1 MNIKNG
7 ALILALAAALMSTN
21 VNMAQAKEYFYD
33 EALGDLP
40 KSTSTELPTV
50 IGAENIYL
58 RDVSKNT
65 ALLPPPFGSP
75 QMLQA
80 NGTMMDAI
88 TNATSDITPII
99 LPNITTTEKGS
110 LLYADSTL
118 GTLTIPKLG
127 LSVKVYEGE
136 NNLSKGVG
144 HFTDTAVF
152 TGNVAI
158 AGHNRGV
165 NSYFGEIHNLKAGD
179 EITYTTKLGTKK
191 YAVTSVRKINAA
203 DFSFLRE
210 TSDNRLTLIT
220 CVKNEPNFRLC
231 VQAREKSLTIK
242 NPPPRR

>member
-7 ALILALAAALMSTN
+7 ALILALAAALMSAN
-21 VNMAQAKEYFYD
+21 VDSAQAKEYFYD
-33 EALGDLP
+33 EAYDNFS

-65 ALLPPPFGSP
+65 ALLPPSFGSP

-80 NGTMMDAI
+80 NGTAINAI
-88 TNATSDITPII
+88 TNATADITQAIP
-99 LPNITTTEKGS
+99 PNITTTEKGS
-110 LLYADSTL
+110 LLYADGTL
-118 GTLTIPKLG
+118 GILKIPKLG
-127 LSVKVYEGE
+127 LNVKVYESE
-136 NNLSKGVG
+136 NNLEKGVG

-165 NSYFGEIHNLKAGD
+165 NSYFGEIHHLKAGD

-210 TSDNRLTLIT
+210 TQDNRLTLIT
-220 CVKNEPNFRLC
+220 CVKNEPNFRWC
-231 VQAREKSLTIK
+231 VQAREK
-242 NPPPRR
+242 

>member
-1 MNIKNG
+1 MNNRVLAFVLAG
-7 ALILALAAALMSTN
+7 ALLAAGGN
-21 VNMAQAKEYFYD
+21 VAQAKEYFYD
-33 EALGDLP
+33 EALGDFP
-40 KSTSTELPTV
+40 KSTSTELPVV

-80 NGTMMDAI
+80 NSGTVMNAI
-88 TNATSDITPII
+88 TNATADITQTISLNSNSIEP
-99 LPNITTTEKGS
+99 GS
-110 LLYADSTL
+110 LLYADGTL
-118 GTLTIPKLG
+118 GMLKVPKLG
-127 LSVKVYEGE
+127 LNVKVYEGE
-136 NNLSKGVG
+136 NNLEKGVG

-158 AGHNRGV
+158 AGHNRGI
-165 NSYFGEIHNLKAGD
+165 NSYFGVIHHLKAGD
-179 EITYTTKLGTKK
+179 EIIYTTKLGTKK

-220 CVKNEPNFRLC
+220 CVKNESNFRRC
-231 VQAREKSLTIK
+231 VQAKEK
-242 NPPPRR
+242 

>member
-1 MNIKNG
+1 MNNKILAFALAG
-7 ALILALAAALMSTN
+7 ALLAAGG
-21 VNMAQAKEYFYD
+21 NMAQAKEYFYD
-33 EALGDLP
+33 EALGDFP

-50 IGAENIYL
+50 IGGENIYL

-80 NGTMMDAI
+80 NSGTAINAI
-88 TNATSDITPII
+88 TNATDIPLSSNSIGH
-99 LPNITTTEKGS
+99 GS
-110 LLYADSTL
+110 LLYADGTL
-118 GTLTIPKLG
+118 GILKISKLG
-127 LSVKVYEGE
+127 LNVKVYKGE
-136 NNLSKGVG
+136 NNLEKGVG

-152 TGNVAI
+152 VGNVAV

-179 EITYTTKLGTKK
+179 EIIYTTKLGTKK

-210 TSDNRLTLIT
+210 TQDNRLTLIT
-220 CVKNEPNFRLC
+220 CVKNEPNFRWC
-231 VQAREKSLTIK
+231 VQAREK
-242 NPPPRR
+242 

>member
-1 MNIKNG
+1 MNNKVLAFVLAG
-7 ALILALAAALMSTN
+7 ALLAAGG
-21 VNMAQAKEYFYD
+21 NMAQAKEYFYD

-80 NGTMMDAI
+80 NSSTAINAI
-88 TNATSDITPII
+88 TNATSDITQTIPLGSNSIGH
-99 LPNITTTEKGS
+99 GS
-110 LLYADSTL
+110 LLYADGTL
-118 GTLTIPKLG
+118 GILKISKLG
-127 LSVKVYEGE
+127 LNVKVYEGE
-136 NNLSKGVG
+136 NNLEKGVG
-144 HFTDTAVF
+144 HFADTAVF

-158 AGHNRGV
+158 AGHNRGA

-220 CVKNEPNFRLC
+220 CVKNEPNFRWC
-231 VQAREKSLTIK
+231 VQAREKV
-242 NPPPRR
+242 

>member
-1 MNIKNG
+1 MNNKVLAFVLAG
-7 ALILALAAALMSTN
+7 ALLAAGG
-21 VNMAQAKEYFYD
+21 NMAQAKEYFYD
-33 EALGDLP
+33 EALGDFP
-40 KSTSTELPTV
+40 KSTSVDSPTV

-80 NGTMMDAI
+80 NGGATMNAT
-88 TNATSDITPII
+88 TNAASDITPTIPLGSNSI
-99 LPNITTTEKGS
+99 EPGS
-110 LLYADSTL
+110 LLYADGTL
-118 GTLTIPKLG
+118 GTLTIPKFG
-127 LSVKVYEGE
+127 LNVKVYEGE
-136 NNLSKGVG
+136 NNLEKGVG

-152 TGNVAI
+152 AGNVAI

-179 EITYTTKLGTKK
+179 EIIYSTKLGTKK

-220 CVKNEPNFRLC
+220 CVKNEPNFRWC
-231 VQAREKSLTIK
+231 VQAREKV
-242 NPPPRR
+242 

>member
-1 MNIKNG
+1 MNNKVLAFVLAG
-7 ALILALAAALMSTN
+7 ALLA
-21 VNMAQAKEYFYD
+21 VGGNMAQAKEYFYD
-33 EALGDLP
+33 EALGDFP
-40 KSTSTELPTV
+40 KSTSTELSTV

-75 QMLQA
+75 QMLQS
-80 NGTMMDAI
+80 NSDTAI
-88 TNATSDITPII
+88 NAIINATDIPLSSNSIGH
-99 LPNITTTEKGS
+99 GS
-110 LLYADSTL
+110 LLYADGTL
-118 GTLTIPKLG
+118 GTLKIPKLG
-127 LSVKVYEGE
+127 LNVKVYEGE
-136 NNLSKGVG
+136 NNLEKGVG

-179 EITYTTKLGTKK
+179 EIIYTTKLGTKK

-220 CVKNEPNFRLC
+220 CVKNEPNFRRC
-231 VQAREKSLTIK
+231 VQAREK
-242 NPPPRR
+242 

>member
-7 ALILALAAALMSTN
+7 ALILALAAALMSAN
-21 VNMAQAKEYFYD
+21 VDSAQAKEYFYD

-50 IGAENIYL
+50 IGTENIYL

-75 QMLQA
+75 QMLQTNSDTA
-80 NGTMMDAI
+80 INAI
-88 TNATSDITPII
+88 TNATDITQTIP
-99 LPNITTTEKGS
+99 PNITVTEAES
-110 LLYADSTL
+110 LLYADGTL
-118 GTLTIPKLG
+118 GMLKVPKLG
-127 LSVKVYEGE
+127 LNVKVYEGE
-136 NNLSKGVG
+136 NNLEKGVG

-158 AGHNRGV
+158 AGHNRGI
-165 NSYFGEIHNLKAGD
+165 NSYFSEIHNLKAGD
-179 EITYTTKLGTKK
+179 EIIYSTKLGTKK

-210 TSDNRLTLIT
+210 TQDNRLTLIT
-220 CVKNEPNFRLC
+220 CVKNEPNFRRC
-231 VQAREKSLTIK
+231 VQAIEK
-242 NPPPRR
+242 

>member
-7 ALILALAAALMSTN
+7 ALILALAAALMNAN
-21 VNMAQAKEYFYD
+21 VDSVQAKEYFYD

-58 RDVSKNT
+58 RNVSKNT
-65 ALLPPPFGSP
+65 ALVPPPFGSP

-80 NGTMMDAI
+80 NSDTVMNAV
-88 TNATSDITPII
+88 TNAASDITQTIP
-99 LPNITTTEKGS
+99 PNITAPEAGN
-110 LLYADSTL
+110 LLYADGTL
-118 GTLTIPKLG
+118 GTLAIPKLG
-127 LSVKVYEGE
+127 LNVKVYDGE

-152 TGNVAI
+152 AGNVAI

-179 EITYTTKLGTKK
+179 EIIYTTKLGTKK

-220 CVKNEPNFRLC
+220 CVKNEPNFRRC
-231 VQAREKSLTIK
+231 VQAIEK
-242 NPPPRR
+242 

>member
-7 ALILALAAALMSTN
+7 ALILALAAALMSAN
-21 VNMAQAKEYFYD
+21 VDSAQAKEYFYD
-33 EALGDLP
+33 KALGDFQ
-40 KSTSTELPTV
+40 KNTSTELPTV

-65 ALLPPPFGSP
+65 ALVPSPFGSP
-75 QMLQA
+75 QMLQT
-80 NGTMMDAI
+80 NSGTMKNAI
-88 TNATSDITPII
+88 INATDIPQTFPPSNNSIE
-99 LPNITTTEKGS
+99 PGS
-110 LLYADSTL
+110 LLYADGTL
-118 GTLTIPKLG
+118 GTLKIPKLG
-127 LSVKVYEGE
+127 LNVKVYEGE
-136 NNLSKGVG
+136 NNLEKGVG
-144 HFTDTAVF
+144 HFADTAVF

-220 CVKNEPNFRLC
+220 CVKNEPNFRRCL
-231 VQAREKSLTIK
+231 QAREK
-242 NPPPRR
+242 

>member
-1 MNIKNG
+1 MNNKVLAFVLAG
-7 ALILALAAALMSTN
+7 ALLAAGG
-21 VNMAQAKEYFYD
+21 NMAQAKEYFYD

-40 KSTSTELPTV
+40 QSTSTEMPTV

-65 ALLPPPFGSP
+65 ALLPPQFGSP
-75 QMLQA
+75 QMLQT
-80 NGTMMDAI
+80 NSGTMMNAI
-88 TNATSDITPII
+88 INATDIPLSSNSIGH
-99 LPNITTTEKGS
+99 GS
-110 LLYADSTL
+110 LLYADGTL
-118 GTLTIPKLG
+118 GMLKVPKLG
-127 LSVKVYEGE
+127 LNVKVYEGE
-136 NNLSKGVG
+136 NNLEKGVG

-152 TGNVAI
+152 TGNVAV

-165 NSYFGEIHNLKAGD
+165 NIYFGEIHNLKAGD

-220 CVKNEPNFRLC
+220 CVKNEPNFRRC
-231 VQAREKSLTIK
+231 VQAKEK
-242 NPPPRR
+242 

>member
-7 ALILALAAALMSTN
+7 ALILALAAALMSAN
-21 VNMAQAKEYFYD
+21 VDSVQAKEYFYD

-158 AGHNRGV
+158 AGHNRGI
-165 NSYFGEIHNLKAGD
+165 NSYFGEIHHLKAGD
-179 EITYTTKLGTKK
+179 EIIYSTKLGTKK

-220 CVKNEPNFRLC
+220 CVKNEPNFRRC
-231 VQAREKSLTIK
+231 VQAQEK
-242 NPPPRR
+242 

>member
-7 ALILALAAALMSTN
+7 ALILALAAALMSAN
-21 VNMAQAKEYFYD
+21 VNSAQAKEYFYD
-33 EALGDLP
+33 EAYDNFS

-80 NGTMMDAI
+80 NSGATMNAT
-88 TNATSDITPII
+88 TNAASDIIQTFPLGSNSI
-99 LPNITTTEKGS
+99 EHGS
-110 LLYADSTL
+110 LLYAD
-118 GTLTIPKLG
+118 GTL
-127 LSVKVYEGE
+127 
-136 NNLSKGVG
+136 G

-165 NSYFGEIHNLKAGD
+165 NSYFGKIHNLKAGD
-179 EITYTTKLGTKK
+179 EIIYSTKLGTKK

-220 CVKNEPNFRLC
+220 CVKNEPNFRRC
-231 VQAREKSLTIK
+231 VQAREKSLTTK

>member
-1 MNIKNG
+1 MNNKVLAFVLAG
-7 ALILALAAALMSTN
+7 ALLAAGG
-21 VNMAQAKEYFYD
+21 NMAQAKEYFYD
-33 EALGDLP
+33 EALGDFP
-40 KSTSTELPTV
+40 KSTSVDLPTV

-65 ALLPPPFGSP
+65 AILPPQFGSP

-80 NGTMMDAI
+80 NGTAINAI
-88 TNATSDITPII
+88 TNAASDITPTIPLGSNSI
-99 LPNITTTEKGS
+99 EPGS
-110 LLYADSTL
+110 LLYADGTL
-118 GTLTIPKLG
+118 GILKIPKLG
-127 LSVKVYEGE
+127 LNVKVYEGE
-136 NNLSKGVG
+136 NNLEKGVG

-158 AGHNRGV
+158 AGHNRGI
-165 NSYFGEIHNLKAGD
+165 NSYFGEIHHLKVGD

-220 CVKNEPNFRLC
+220 CVKNEPNFRRC
-231 VQAREKSLTIK
+231 VQAIEK
-242 NPPPRR
+242 

>member
-7 ALILALAAALMSTN
+7 ALILALAAALMSAN
-21 VNMAQAKEYFYD
+21 VDSVQAKEYFYD

-58 RDVSKNT
+58 RDISKNT

-80 NGTMMDAI
+80 NGTVMDAI
-88 TNATSDITPII
+88 TNATSDITQAIP
-99 LPNITTTEKGS
+99 PNITTTETGS
-110 LLYADSTL
+110 LLYADGTL
-118 GTLTIPKLG
+118 GILKISKLG
-127 LSVKVYEGE
+127 LNVKVYEGE
-136 NNLSKGVG
+136 NNLEKGVG
-144 HFTDTAVF
+144 HFADTAVF
-152 TGNVAI
+152 AGNVAI

-165 NSYFGEIHNLKAGD
+165 NSYFGEIHHLKLGD

-220 CVKNEPNFRLC
+220 CVKNEPNFRRC
-231 VQAREKSLTIK
+231 VQAREKV
-242 NPPPRR
+242 

>member
-7 ALILALAAALMSTN
+7 ALILALAAALMSAN
-21 VNMAQAKEYFYD
+21 VNSAQAKEYLYD

-50 IGAENIYL
+50 IGGENIYL
-58 RDVSKNT
+58 RNVSKNT
-65 ALLPPPFGSP
+65 ALLPQPFGSP

-80 NGTMMDAI
+80 NSGTVMNAL
-88 TNATSDITPII
+88 TNAASDITQTIP
-99 LPNITTTEKGS
+99 LNITATETGS
-110 LLYADSTL
+110 LLYADGTL
-118 GTLTIPKLG
+118 GILKIPKLS
-127 LSVKVYEGE
+127 LNVKVYESE
-136 NNLSKGVG
+136 NNLEKGVG

-179 EITYTTKLGTKK
+179 EIIYTTKLGTKK

-203 DFSFLRE
+203 DFSFLQE

-220 CVKNEPNFRLC
+220 CVKNEPNFRWC
-231 VQAREKSLTIK
+231 VQAKEKV
-242 NPPPRR
+242 

>member
-7 ALILALAAALMSTN
+7 ALILALAAALMNANLDS
-21 VNMAQAKEYFYD
+21 VQAKEYFYD
-33 EALGDLP
+33 EALGDFQ
-40 KSTSTELPTV
+40 KNTSTELPTV

-80 NGTMMDAI
+80 NSGAMMNAI
-88 TNATSDITPII
+88 TNAASDITQTIP
-99 LPNITTTEKGS
+99 PNITTTETGS
-110 LLYADSTL
+110 LLYADGTL
-118 GTLTIPKLG
+118 GILKVPKLG
-127 LSVKVYEGE
+127 LNVKVYEGE
-136 NNLSKGVG
+136 NNLEKGGG

-152 TGNVAI
+152 TGNVAV

-165 NSYFGEIHNLKAGD
+165 NSYFGKIHNLKAGD
-179 EITYTTKLGTKK
+179 EIIYTTKLGTKK

-210 TSDNRLTLIT
+210 TQDNRLTLIT

-231 VQAREKSLTIK
+231 VQAREK
-242 NPPPRR
+242 

>member
-33 EALGDLP
+33 ETLCDLP
-40 KSTSTELPTV
+40 QSTSTELPTL

-58 RDVSKNT
+58 RDISKNT

-80 NGTMMDAI
+80 NGTMMNTI
-88 TNATSDITPII
+88 TNATDIPSSNNSIE
-99 LPNITTTEKGS
+99 PGG
-110 LLYADSTL
+110 LLYADGTL

-127 LSVKVYEGE
+127 LNVKVYEGE
-136 NNLSKGVG
+136 NNLEKGVG

-165 NSYFGEIHNLKAGD
+165 NSYFGEIHNLKTGE

-191 YAVTSVRKINAA
+191 YAVTNVCKINAA

-220 CVKNEPNFRLC
+220 CVKNEPNFRRC
-231 VQAREKSLTIK
+231 VQAREK
-242 NPPPRR
+242 

>member
-40 KSTSTELPTV
+40 QSTSTELPAV

-80 NGTMMDAI
+80 NSSTIINTI
-88 TNATSDITPII
+88 TNTESDINQTIPPSNNAIE
-99 LPNITTTEKGS
+99 PGS
-110 LLYADSTL
+110 LLYDDGTL
-118 GTLTIPKLG
+118 GTLAIPKISLN
-127 LSVKVYEGE
+127 VKVHEGE
-136 NNLSKGVG
+136 NNLDKGVG

-179 EITYTTKLGTKK
+179 EITYTNKLGTKK

-220 CVKNEPNFRLC
+220 CVKNEPNFRRC
-231 VQAREKSLTIK
+231 VQAREK
-242 NPPPRR
+242 

>member
-7 ALILALAAALMSTN
+7 ALILALAAALMSAN
-21 VNMAQAKEYFYD
+21 VDSAQAKEYFYD
-33 EALGDLP
+33 KAFDNFPE
-40 KSTSTELPTV
+40 STSTELPAV

-65 ALLPPPFGSP
+65 ALLPPQFGSP

-80 NGTMMDAI
+80 SGAAINAI
-88 TNATSDITPII
+88 TNVASDIPQII
-99 LPNITTTEKGS
+99 TSSINAIEPGS
-110 LLYADSTL
+110 LLYADGTL
-118 GTLTIPKLG
+118 GILKIPKLG
-127 LSVKVYEGE
+127 LNVKVYEGE
-136 NNLSKGVG
+136 NNLNKGVG

-158 AGHNRGV
+158 AGHNRGI
-165 NSYFGEIHNLKAGD
+165 NSYFGEIHHLKAGD

-220 CVKNEPNFRLC
+220 CVKNEPNFRRC
-231 VQAREKSLTIK
+231 VQAREK
-242 NPPPRR
+242 

>member
-1 MNIKNG
+1 MNNKVLAFVLAG
-7 ALILALAAALMSTN
+7 ALLAAGG
-21 VNMAQAKEYFYD
+21 NMAQAKEYFYD
-33 EALGDLP
+33 EALGDFP
-40 KSTSTELPTV
+40 KSTSVDLPTV

-80 NGTMMDAI
+80 NSSTIINTI
-88 TNATSDITPII
+88 TNTESDINQTIPPSNNAIE
-99 LPNITTTEKGS
+99 LGS
-110 LLYADSTL
+110 LLYDDGTL
-118 GTLTIPKLG
+118 GTLAIPKISLN
-127 LSVKVYEGE
+127 VKVHEGE
-136 NNLSKGVG
+136 NNLEKGVG

-179 EITYTTKLGTKK
+179 EIIYTTKLGTKK

-220 CVKNEPNFRLC
+220 CVKNEPNFRWC
-231 VQAREKSLTIK
+231 VQAKEK
-242 NPPPRR
+242 

>member
-1 MNIKNG
+1 MNNKVLAFVLAG
-7 ALILALAAALMSTN
+7 ALLAAGGN
-21 VNMAQAKEYFYD
+21 VAQAKEYFYD

-40 KSTSTELPTV
+40 KSTSVDLPTV

-65 ALLPPPFGSP
+65 ALLPQPFGSP

-80 NGTMMDAI
+80 NCGTVMNAI
-88 TNATSDITPII
+88 TNAASDITPTIPLGSNSI
-99 LPNITTTEKGS
+99 EPGS
-110 LLYADSTL
+110 LLYADGTL
-118 GTLTIPKLG
+118 GMLKVPKLG
-127 LSVKVYEGE
+127 LNVKVYEGE
-136 NNLSKGVG
+136 NNLEKGVG

-179 EITYTTKLGTKK
+179 EIIYTTKLGTKK

-220 CVKNEPNFRLC
+220 CVKNEPNFRRC
-231 VQAREKSLTIK
+231 VQAIEK
-242 NPPPRR
+242 

>member
-33 EALGDLP
+33 ETLGDFQ
-40 KSTSTELPTV
+40 KNTSTELPTV
-50 IGAENIYL
+50 IGGENIYL
-58 RDVSKNT
+58 RDVSKNA

-80 NGTMMDAI
+80 NSGTAINAI
-88 TNATSDITPII
+88 TNATSDIPQII
-99 LPNITTTEKGS
+99 TSSINAIEPGS
-110 LLYADSTL
+110 LLYADGTL
-118 GTLTIPKLG
+118 GILKISKLG
-127 LSVKVYEGE
+127 LNVKVYEGE
-136 NNLSKGVG
+136 NNLSNGVG

-165 NSYFGEIHNLKAGD
+165 NSYFGEIHHLKVGD

-220 CVKNEPNFRLC
+220 CVKNEPNFRWC
-231 VQAREKSLTIK
+231 VQAREKV
-242 NPPPRR
+242 

>member
-7 ALILALAAALMSTN
+7 ALILALAATLMSTN
-21 VNMAQAKEYFYD
+21 VNPAQAKEYFYD

-40 KSTSTELPTV
+40 KSTSTELSTV

-65 ALLPPPFGSP
+65 ALVQPPFGSP

-80 NGTMMDAI
+80 NSGTTMNAI
-88 TNATSDITPII
+88 TNATSDIIQTFPSSNNSI
-99 LPNITTTEKGS
+99 ESSS
-110 LLYADSTL
+110 LLYADGTL
-118 GTLTIPKLG
+118 GILNIPKLG
-127 LSVKVYEGE
+127 LNVKVYEGE
-136 NNLSKGVG
+136 NNLEKGVG

-165 NSYFGEIHNLKAGD
+165 NSYFGGIHNLKAGD

-191 YAVTSVRKINAA
+191 YAVTSVRKINVT

-220 CVKNEPNFRLC
+220 CVKNEPNFRWC
-231 VQAREKSLTIK
+231 VQAIEK
-242 NPPPRR
+242 

>member
-1 MNIKNG
+1 MNNKVLAFVLAG
-7 ALILALAAALMSTN
+7 ALLAAGGN
-21 VNMAQAKEYFYD
+21 VAQAKEYFYD

-80 NGTMMDAI
+80 NSGTMMNTI
-88 TNATSDITPII
+88 TNAAPDI
-99 LPNITTTEKGS
+99 LPAFPSDETMTGSDS
-110 LLYADSTL
+110 LLYADGTL
-118 GTLTIPKLG
+118 GMLKVPKLG
-127 LSVKVYEGE
+127 LNVKVYEGE
-136 NNLSKGVG
+136 NNLEKGVG

-165 NSYFGEIHNLKAGD
+165 NSYFGGIHNLKAGD

-210 TSDNRLTLIT
+210 TQDNRLTLIT
-220 CVKNEPNFRLC
+220 CVKNEPNFRWC
-231 VQAREKSLTIK
+231 VQAKEK
-242 NPPPRR
+242 

>member
-1 MNIKNG
+1 MNNKVLAFVLAG
-7 ALILALAAALMSTN
+7 ALLAAGGN
-21 VNMAQAKEYFYD
+21 VAQAKEYFYD

-40 KSTSTELPTV
+40 QSTSTELPTV
-50 IGAENIYL
+50 IGAENIYA

-80 NGTMMDAI
+80 NNGTVMNAV
-88 TNATSDITPII
+88 TNAASDITPTIPLGSNSI
-99 LPNITTTEKGS
+99 EPGS
-110 LLYADSTL
+110 LLYADGTL
-118 GTLTIPKLG
+118 GILKISKLG
-127 LSVKVYEGE
+127 LNVKVYEGE
-136 NNLSKGVG
+136 NNLEKGVG

-165 NSYFGEIHNLKAGD
+165 NSYFGEIHNLKTGD
-179 EITYTTKLGTKK
+179 EIIYTTKLGTKK

-220 CVKNEPNFRLC
+220 CVKNEPNFRWC
-231 VQAREKSLTIK
+231 VQAREK
-242 NPPPRR
+242 

>member
-7 ALILALAAALMSTN
+7 ALILALAAALMSAN
-21 VNMAQAKEYFYD
+21 VDSAQAKEYFYD
-33 EALGDLP
+33 KAFDNFPES
-40 KSTSTELPTV
+40 KSTEMPTV

-80 NGTMMDAI
+80 NGTMMNAV
-88 TNATSDITPII
+88 TNAASDIIQTIP
-99 LPNITTTEKGS
+99 PNITTTETGS
-110 LLYADSTL
+110 LLYADGTL
-118 GTLTIPKLG
+118 GTLKILKLG
-127 LSVKVYEGE
+127 LNVKVYEGE
-136 NNLSKGVG
+136 NKLEKGVG
-144 HFTDTAVF
+144 HFADTAVF

-179 EITYTTKLGTKK
+179 EIIYTTKLGTKK

-220 CVKNEPNFRLC
+220 CVKNEPNFRWC
-231 VQAREKSLTIK
+231 VQAIEK
-242 NPPPRR
+242 

>member
-7 ALILALAAALMSTN
+7 ALILALAAALMSAN
-21 VNMAQAKEYFYD
+21 VDSAQAKEYFYD
-33 EALGDLP
+33 EALGDFP
-40 KSTSTELPTV
+40 KNTSVDLPTV

-80 NGTMMDAI
+80 NSSTIINTI
-88 TNATSDITPII
+88 TNTESDINQTIPPSNNAIE
-99 LPNITTTEKGS
+99 PGS
-110 LLYADSTL
+110 LLYADGTL
-118 GTLTIPKLG
+118 GMLKVPKLG
-127 LSVKVYEGE
+127 LNVKVYEGE
-136 NNLSKGVG
+136 NNLEKGVG

-165 NSYFGEIHNLKAGD
+165 NSYFGEIHNLKTGD
-179 EITYTTKLGTKK
+179 EIIYTTTLGTKK

-220 CVKNEPNFRLC
+220 CVKNEPNFRRC
-231 VQAREKSLTIK
+231 VQAIEK
-242 NPPPRR
+242 

>member
-1 MNIKNG
+1 MNNKILAFALAG
-7 ALILALAAALMSTN
+7 ALLAAGG
-21 VNMAQAKEYFYD
+21 NMAQAKEYFYD

-80 NGTMMDAI
+80 NCVTVMNAV
-88 TNATSDITPII
+88 TNAASDITQTIP
-99 LPNITTTEKGS
+99 PNITALEAGS
-110 LLYADSTL
+110 LLYADGTL
-118 GTLTIPKLG
+118 GTLKIPKLG
-127 LSVKVYEGE
+127 LNVKVYEGE
-136 NNLSKGVG
+136 NNLKKGVG

-165 NSYFGEIHNLKAGD
+165 NSYFGEIHHLKAGD

-210 TSDNRLTLIT
+210 TQDNRLTLIT
-220 CVKNEPNFRLC
+220 CVKNEPNFRWC
-231 VQAREKSLTIK
+231 VQAREK
-242 NPPPRR
+242 

>member
-1 MNIKNG
+1 MNNKVLAFVLAG
-7 ALILALAAALMSTN
+7 ALLAAGGN
-21 VNMAQAKEYFYD
+21 VAQAKEYFYD
-33 EALGDLP
+33 EAYDNFP
-40 KSTSTELPTV
+40 ESTSTEMSTV

-80 NGTMMDAI
+80 NSGTAINAI
-88 TNATSDITPII
+88 TNAASDITQTNP
-99 LPNITTTEKGS
+99 PNITTTETGS
-110 LLYADSTL
+110 LLYADGTL
-118 GTLTIPKLG
+118 GILKVPKLG
-127 LSVKVYEGE
+127 LNAKVYEGE
-136 NNLSKGVG
+136 NNLEKGVG

-165 NSYFGEIHNLKAGD
+165 NSYFGEIHHLKVGD

-210 TSDNRLTLIT
+210 TQDNRLTLIT
-220 CVKNEPNFRLC
+220 CVKNEPNFRWC
-231 VQAREKSLTIK
+231 VQARKK
-242 NPPPRR
+242 

>member
-7 ALILALAAALMSTN
+7 ALILALAAALMSAN
-21 VNMAQAKEYFYD
+21 VDSVQAKEYFYD

-58 RDVSKNT
+58 RDISKNT

-80 NGTMMDAI
+80 NGTVMDAI
-88 TNATSDITPII
+88 TNATSDITQAIP
-99 LPNITTTEKGS
+99 PNITTTETGS
-110 LLYADSTL
+110 LLYADGTL
-118 GTLTIPKLG
+118 GMLKVPKLG
-127 LSVKVYEGE
+127 LNVKVYEGE
-136 NNLSKGVG
+136 NNLEKGVG

-165 NSYFGEIHNLKAGD
+165 NSYFGEIHNLKLGD

-220 CVKNEPNFRLC
+220 CVKNEPNFRWC
-231 VQAREKSLTIK
+231 VQAIEK
-242 NPPPRR
+242 

>member
-1 MNIKNG
+1 MNNKVLAFVLAG
-7 ALILALAAALMSTN
+7 ALLAAGG
-21 VNMAQAKEYFYD
+21 NMAQAKEYFYD
-33 EALGDLP
+33 EALGDFP

-80 NGTMMDAI
+80 NSGTIINTI
-88 TNATSDITPII
+88 TNTASDI
-99 LPNITTTEKGS
+99 LPSSNSIELGS
-110 LLYADSTL
+110 LLYADGTL
-118 GTLTIPKLG
+118 GTLKIPKIG
-127 LSVKVYEGE
+127 LDIKVYEGE
-136 NNLSKGVG
+136 NNLSNGVG
-144 HFTDTAVF
+144 HFADTAVF

-165 NSYFGEIHNLKAGD
+165 NSYFGEIHNLKLGD

-220 CVKNEPNFRLC
+220 CVKNEPNFRWC
-231 VQAREKSLTIK
+231 VQAKEK
-242 NPPPRR
+242 